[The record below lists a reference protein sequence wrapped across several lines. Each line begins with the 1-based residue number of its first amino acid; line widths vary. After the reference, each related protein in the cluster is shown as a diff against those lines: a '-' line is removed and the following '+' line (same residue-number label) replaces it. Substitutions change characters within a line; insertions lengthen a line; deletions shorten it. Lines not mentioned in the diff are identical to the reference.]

1 MKMIESKEQ
10 FEQEVLNSGKTFLV
24 DFYADWCG
32 PCQAMAPILEAMDA
46 DAKDYE
52 IAKVDVDK
60 LPELAQAYNVASIP
74 TILVFRQGESASRSV
89 GTTSREELESML
101 G

>member
-1 MKMIESKEQ
+1 MKMIESQEQ
-10 FEQEVLNSGKTFLV
+10 FEQEVLQAKGTVLV

-32 PCQAMAPILEAMDA
+32 PCKAMAPILEAMDA

-74 TILVFRQGESASRSV
+74 TLLVFRQGESVNRSI
-89 GTTSREELESML
+89 GTTSREELESIL